1 MRILITGA
9 TGFIGSHLAERLAA
23 DGHLVTGLDS
33 FTDYYAPALKEG
45 NARILAE
52 KGINILRLD
61 LAQDALDEAAQNAD
75 VIFHL
80 AAQPGLSPL
89 PFATYIRNNLIATQR
104 LLEAARQ
111 NKNLRLFANISTS
124 SVYGADAQGPETS
137 EPRPTSD
144 YGVTK
149 LAAEQL
155 AMAYHRTGKLP
166 ACSFRLFSVY
176 GPRERPDKMYPKLI
190 RALLTDSSFPLFAG
204 SEKHLRSYTFVGDVA
219 RGLAN
224 AISQMETCAGEIFNM
239 GNDTAITTGQAIEI
253 VENIVGKKVKL
264 EHLPPRP
271 GDQSATHA
279 NIAKA
284 RRLLGFAPSTSPQE
298 GLRKTVEWAKAEWE
312 GELRTKK

>member
-23 DGHLVTGLDS
+23 DGHLVIGLDS

-190 RALLTDSSFPLFAG
+190 RALLTDSPFPLFAG

>member
-9 TGFIGSHLAERLAA
+9 AGFIGSHLAEHLAA
-23 DGHLVTGLDS
+23 DGHLVTGLDC
-33 FTDYYAPALKEG
+33 FTDYYPPALKEA
-45 NARILAE
+45 NARMLAE
-52 KGINILRLD
+52 KDIDMLRLD
-61 LAQDALDEAAQNAD
+61 LAQDDLDEAAQNAE

-89 PFATYIRNNLIATQR
+89 PFETYARNNLTATHR
-104 LLEAARQ
+104 LLEAARK

-190 RALLTDSSFPLFAG
+190 RALLTDSAFPLFEG

-224 AISQMETCAGEIFNM
+224 AITRIDVCAGEVFNM

-253 VENIVGKKVKL
+253 VENIVGKKTRL
-264 EHLPPRP
+264 EHLPRRP

-298 GLRKTVEWAKAEWE
+298 GLRKTVEWAKTKWE
-312 GELRTKK
+312 EELRNKK

>member
-1 MRILITGA
+1 MHILITGA
-9 TGFIGSHLAERLAA
+9 AGFIGSHLAEQLAGA
-23 DGHLVTGLDS
+23 GHWVTGLDCV
-33 FTDYYAPALKEG
+33 TNYYSPALKDA
-45 NARILAE
+45 NARVLAE
-52 KGINILRLD
+52 KDIDILRLD
-61 LAQDALDEAAQNAD
+61 LAQDNLDEAAQNAD

-89 PFATYIRNNLIATQR
+89 PFETYARNNITATWR
-104 LLEAARQ
+104 LLEAARK
-111 NKNLRLFANISTS
+111 NKNLRLFVNIATS

-155 AMAYHRTGKLP
+155 AMAYHRTGKLK

-190 RALLTDSSFPLFAG
+190 RALLTDSAFPLFEG

-219 RGLAN
+219 RGLAG
-224 AISQMETCAGEIFNM
+224 AITQIEACAGEIFNL

-284 RRLLGFAPSTSPQE
+284 RRLLGFVPSTSPQE
-298 GLRKTVEWAKAEWE
+298 GLRKTVEWF
-312 GELRTKK
+312 RNNM